1 MGKRVAHL
9 VAGRMLDYMEFDDD
23 YALVKTTPP
32 AAIVGQP
39 LSKTEVRKRYGV
51 TIVAI
56 KRPGEDFTY
65 ATPETV
71 VNQGDVIIAS
81 GKTHLVEHFSDEV

>member
-9 VAGRMLDYMEFDDD
+9 VAGRMLDYMEFDDG

-32 AAIVGQP
+32 AAIIGQP
-39 LSKTEVRKRYGV
+39 LSKTEVRKRFGV

-56 KRPGEDFTY
+56 KNGRANFTY

-71 VNQGDVIIAS
+71 VNRGDVIIAS
-81 GKTHLVEHFSDEV
+81 GKTNQVEHFSDEV

>member
-9 VAGRMLDYMEFDDD
+9 VAGRMLDYMEFDDG

-32 AAIVGQP
+32 AAIIGQP
-39 LSKTEVRKRYGV
+39 LSKTEVRKRFGV

-65 ATPETV
+65 ASPETV
-71 VNQGDVIIAS
+71 VNRGDVIIAS

>member
-1 MGKRVAHL
+1 
-9 VAGRMLDYMEFDDD
+9 MEFDDG
-23 YALVKTTPP
+23 YAMVKTTPP
-32 AAIVGQP
+32 TAILGQP
-39 LSKTEVRKRYGV
+39 LGTTEVRKRFGV

-71 VNQGDVIIAS
+71 VNRGDVIIAS
-81 GKTHLVEHFSDEV
+81 GKPALHTCGGLRPPPINSMRSR

>member
-9 VAGRMLDYMEFDDD
+9 VAGRMMDYMEFDDV
-23 YALVKTTPP
+23 YAVVKTTPP
-32 AAIVGQP
+32 SAILGQP
-39 LSKTEVRKRYGV
+39 LRESEVRRRFGV

-56 KRPGEDFTY
+56 KRPGQDFTY

-71 VNQGDVIIAS
+71 VNPGDVIIAS
-81 GKTHLVEHFSDEV
+81 GKTNQVEHFSDQT